1 MYNANTLP
9 LHRPASLR
17 ASRPRAARHAGWLLA
32 ACLPLLATAQ
42 APVNPAGSA
51 AEVFRRLNADRWV
64 SREVTLADL
73 GFTGPLILGA
83 PDTARE
89 LYLPV
94 PANIPLTDGEI
105 RLNGSYMRADG
116 GRTSMVISLD
126 GYPVSS
132 RPFAL
137 DKGDAAIVLGV
148 DGKPRPSGFV
158 RMGLN
163 WNTALG
169 AEWLCADGRTPGNVL
184 RIEPDSRFTYR
195 YDGSAI
201 RDLTTA
207 WGALPSAP
215 VILVSSTNI
224 GSPAYDSAWRMGVAL
239 ERAGKRSTVRAL
251 PAVGATVNLDGVA
264 VPQALRGVPAF
275 AALSQGG
282 QHKLKDAAEVGAM
295 LALGASGPLR
305 ADIII
310 ADKAM
315 TAGITAAFNA
325 LSGQLQSSAP
335 DAVTPFAEWRTAALD
350 PAARPATTGEVS
362 LAYVF
367 GRPAIVVQEGAGAQA
382 AGLFSSYWNSVAVA
396 SNMGVRVATAPA
408 GDASS
413 VSLKYLGGKPGSI
426 DVLAHADW
434 IASFDIGAVA
444 ANGRLPSSLVIDIAA
459 APSAAR
465 TPPVVS
471 VFMNDILLGA
481 RELEAKGKAERITAP
496 VPAYSL
502 LARNTLRVS
511 FVRQMASDRC
521 RETPEAYPVSVLPS
535 SHMLLEKATPSQDF
549 TGMVS
554 RFASGAHVMVPAAY
568 LADAAASLPRVIRLA
583 ASTGVSPVN
592 ARFTAVNGDDIPA
605 PGGAFLAMELPLK
618 GVDTKVKIE
627 SGRMVLAADDDQPI
641 LDVSGLNNVG
651 IVEVV
656 KIGGDTGVSYRNA
669 GSGAPAMDKPLLLG
683 PGDLALLGTGGLLR
697 EINSDDP
704 TGRKAVGVKSG
715 SWLLGQGYWW
725 MVPVLAII
733 FMIALLVFASRARR
747 RKTVISTK

>member
-1 MYNANTLP
+1 MKQAPELSAGTD
-9 LHRPASLR
+9 PAR
-17 ASRPRAARHAGWLLA
+17 RAAWLLVA
-32 ACLPLLATAQ
+32 ACLPLMAAAQ
-42 APVNPAGSA
+42 APASPAGSA
-51 AEVFRRLNADRWV
+51 AEVFKRLNADRWV
-64 SREVTLADL
+64 SREVSLADL
-73 GFTGPLILGA
+73 GFTGPLVLGA
-83 PDTARE
+83 PDTTRE

-94 PANIPLTDGEI
+94 PANVPLTDGEI

-116 GRTSMVISLD
+116 GRTSMLVSLD

-132 RPFAL
+132 RPFAQ
-137 DKGDAAIVLGV
+137 DKGDAALVLGV

-158 RMGLN
+158 RLGLN

-215 VILVSSTNI
+215 VILVSSSNI

-251 PAVGATVNLDGVA
+251 PSVGAVVNLDGVTI
-264 VPQALRGVPAF
+264 PPALRSVPAF

-282 QHKLKDAAEVGAM
+282 QYKLKDAAEVGAM
-295 LALGASGPLR
+295 LALGANGPVR

-315 TAGITAAFNA
+315 AAGITVA
-325 LSGQLQSSAP
+325 LDALRAQLQAAAP
-335 DAVTPFAEWRTAALD
+335 DAVTPFTEWRAAALD
-350 PAARPATTGEVS
+350 PGARPATTGEVS

-367 GRPAIVVQEGAGAQA
+367 GRPAIVVQDGAGAQA

-396 SNMGVRVATAPA
+396 SAMGVRVATAPA
-408 GDASS
+408 GDTSS

-444 ANGRLPSSLVIDIAA
+444 ANGRLPSSLVLDIAA

-481 RELEAKGKAERITAP
+481 KQLEAKGTAERITAP
-496 VPAYSL
+496 IPAYSL
-502 LARNTLRVS
+502 LARNTLRLS

-521 RETPEAYPVSVLPS
+521 RETPEPYPVSVLPS
-535 SHMLLEKATPSQDF
+535 SRMLLEKATPSQDF

-554 RFASGAHVMVPAAY
+554 RFAAGAHVMVPAAY
-568 LADAAASLPRVIRLA
+568 LADAPGTLPRVIRLA
-583 ASTGVSPVN
+583 AGTGVSPVN
-592 ARFTAVNGDDIPA
+592 AKFTVANGNDIPA
-605 PGGAFLAMELPLK
+605 TGGPFLAMELPLK
-618 GVDTKVKIE
+618 NGDSKVKLD
-627 SGRMVLAADDDQPI
+627 SGRLVLAADDDQPI
-641 LDVSGLNNVG
+641 LDVTGLNNVG

-656 KIGGDTGVSYRNA
+656 KVGGDTGVSYRNA
-669 GSGAPAMDKPLLLG
+669 GTGAPAMDKPLLLG
-683 PGDLALLGTGGLLR
+683 PGDVALMGSGGLLR
-697 EINSDDP
+697 EINSADP
-704 TGRKAVGVKSG
+704 AGRNAVDVKSG
-715 SWLLGQGYWW
+715 SWLLGRGYWW
-725 MVPVLAII
+725 MLPVLAIV
-733 FMIALLVFASRARR
+733 FMVSLLVFASRARR
-747 RKTVISTK
+747 RKSTPPAP